1 MAPRS
6 RKIAAVKAG
15 SAPERTGMAGKIETT
30 LEALS
35 LATAGDA
42 AAGELALT
50 YGRALDRVTAGEAD
64 DQVKA
69 IGELG
74 PRLLAVLVE
83 LGGTP
88 KSRAKDRQAPQS
100 SRLAALRGEIA

>member
-35 LATAGDA
+35 LTAGDA